1 VRTPVPHAEHL
12 VWIRN
17 NMRYIFLL
25 FLTIFLVNEAD
36 AASRLEQL
44 YLESQ
49 LINNYSD
56 DLYIN
61 GNDFVIGKEDAEIT
75 VVEFFDYNCGYCE
88 RALADLIKLI
98 DSNPNIKVVL
108 KEYPILNDNSYDL
121 AKLSLSAGL
130 QGKYFE
136 FHSILLSTKGTVSYD
151 QALKIAADI
160 GLDILKLED
169 DFKSQQVNDIIAN
182 TKVLGY
188 SLAVS
193 GTPAYFVGD
202 IKLAGAVGYETLQEV
217 VNYITEGISIDDYI
231 VQLAQAGDSDAYK
244 VMVRYGLY

>member
-1 VRTPVPHAEHL
+1 
-12 VWIRN
+12 
-17 NMRYIFLL
+17 MRYIFLL

-56 DLYIN
+56 DLYFN
-61 GNDFVIGKEDAEIT
+61 ENDFVIGNEDAEVT

>member
-1 VRTPVPHAEHL
+1 
-12 VWIRN
+12 
-17 NMRYIFLL
+17 MRYIFLL

-56 DLYIN
+56 DLYFN
-61 GNDFVIGKEDAEIT
+61 ENDFVIGNEDAEVT

-169 DFKSQQVNDIIAN
+169 DFKSQQVNDTIAN
-182 TKVLGY
+182 TKLLGY

-217 VNYITEGISIDDYI
+217 VNYITEGISMDDYI

>member
-1 VRTPVPHAEHL
+1 
-12 VWIRN
+12 
-17 NMRYIFLL
+17 MRFIFLL

-56 DLYIN
+56 DLYFN
-61 GNDFVIGKEDAEIT
+61 ENDFVIGNEDAEVT

-88 RALADLIKLI
+88 RALSDLIKLI

-136 FHSILLSTKGTVSYD
+136 FHSILLSTKGMVSYD

>member
-1 VRTPVPHAEHL
+1 
-12 VWIRN
+12 
-17 NMRYIFLL
+17 MRYIFLL

-56 DLYIN
+56 DLYFN
-61 GNDFVIGKEDAEIT
+61 ENDFVIGNEDAEVT

-169 DFKSQQVNDIIAN
+169 DFKSQQVNDIMAN

-217 VNYITEGISIDDYI
+217 VNYITEGISMDDYI

>member
-1 VRTPVPHAEHL
+1 
-12 VWIRN
+12 
-17 NMRYIFLL
+17 MRYIFLL

-49 LINNYSD
+49 LINNYSE
-56 DLYIN
+56 DLYFN
-61 GNDFVIGKEDAEIT
+61 ENDFVIGNEDAEVT

>member
-1 VRTPVPHAEHL
+1 
-12 VWIRN
+12 
-17 NMRYIFLL
+17 MRYIFLL

-49 LINNYSD
+49 LINNYSN
-56 DLYIN
+56 DLYFN
-61 GNDFVIGKEDAEIT
+61 ENDFVIGNEDAEVT

-169 DFKSQQVNDIIAN
+169 DFKSQQVNDTIAN

-217 VNYITEGISIDDYI
+217 VNYITEGISMDDYI

>member
-1 VRTPVPHAEHL
+1 
-12 VWIRN
+12 
-17 NMRYIFLL
+17 MRYIFLL

-56 DLYIN
+56 DLYFN
-61 GNDFVIGKEDAEIT
+61 ENDFVIGNEDAEVT

-217 VNYITEGISIDDYI
+217 VNYITEGIFMDDYI

>member
-1 VRTPVPHAEHL
+1 
-12 VWIRN
+12 
-17 NMRYIFLL
+17 MRYFLL
-25 FLTIFLVNEAD
+25 FFLTIFLVNESD

-49 LINNYSD
+49 LINNYSE
-56 DLYIN
+56 DLYFN
-61 GNDFVIGKEDAEIT
+61 GNDFVIGNKDAKVT

-136 FHSILLSTKGTVSYD
+136 FHSVLLSTKGAVSYD

-160 GLDILKLED
+160 GLDILKLEE

-217 VNYITEGISIDDYI
+217 VNYITEGIFINDYI

-244 VMVRYGLY
+244 IMVRYGLY

>member
-1 VRTPVPHAEHL
+1 
-12 VWIRN
+12 
-17 NMRYIFLL
+17 MRYIFLL

-56 DLYIN
+56 DLYFN
-61 GNDFVIGKEDAEIT
+61 ETDFVIGNEDAEVT

-98 DSNPNIKVVL
+98 DSNSNIKVVL

-202 IKLAGAVGYETLQEV
+202 IKLPGAVGYETLQEV

>member
-1 VRTPVPHAEHL
+1 
-12 VWIRN
+12 
-17 NMRYIFLL
+17 MRYIFLL

-56 DLYIN
+56 DLYFN
-61 GNDFVIGKEDAEIT
+61 ENDFVIGNEDAEVT

-88 RALADLIKLI
+88 RALSDLIKLI

-217 VNYITEGISIDDYI
+217 VNYITEGISMDDYI

>member
-1 VRTPVPHAEHL
+1 VRMPVPHVEHH

-56 DLYIN
+56 DLYFN
-61 GNDFVIGKEDAEIT
+61 ENDFVIGNEDAEVT

-217 VNYITEGISIDDYI
+217 VNYITEGISMDDYI

>member
-1 VRTPVPHAEHL
+1 
-12 VWIRN
+12 
-17 NMRYIFLL
+17 MRYIFLL

-56 DLYIN
+56 DLYFN
-61 GNDFVIGKEDAEIT
+61 ENDFVIGNEDAELT

-169 DFKSQQVNDIIAN
+169 DFKSQQVNDTIAN
-182 TKVLGY
+182 TKLLGY

>member
-1 VRTPVPHAEHL
+1 
-12 VWIRN
+12 
-17 NMRYIFLL
+17 MRYIFLL

-56 DLYIN
+56 DLYFN
-61 GNDFVIGKEDAEIT
+61 ENDFVIGNEDAEVT
-75 VVEFFDYNCGYCE
+75 VVEFFDYNCGYCQ

>member
-1 VRTPVPHAEHL
+1 
-12 VWIRN
+12 
-17 NMRYIFLL
+17 MRYIFLL

-56 DLYIN
+56 DLYFN
-61 GNDFVIGKEDAEIT
+61 ENDFVIGNEDAEVT

-151 QALKIAADI
+151 QALKIATDI

-217 VNYITEGISIDDYI
+217 VNYITEGIFIDDYI

>member
-1 VRTPVPHAEHL
+1 
-12 VWIRN
+12 
-17 NMRYIFLL
+17 MRYIFLL

-56 DLYIN
+56 DLYFN
-61 GNDFVIGKEDAEIT
+61 ENDFVIGNEDAEVT

-169 DFKSQQVNDIIAN
+169 DFKSQQVNDTIAN
-182 TKVLGY
+182 TKLLGY

>member
-1 VRTPVPHAEHL
+1 
-12 VWIRN
+12 
-17 NMRYIFLL
+17 MRYIFLL

-56 DLYIN
+56 DLYFN
-61 GNDFVIGKEDAEIT
+61 ENDFVIGNEDAEVT

-151 QALKIAADI
+151 QALKIATDI

-217 VNYITEGISIDDYI
+217 VNYITEGISMDDYI

>member
-1 VRTPVPHAEHL
+1 
-12 VWIRN
+12 
-17 NMRYIFLL
+17 MRYIFLL

-56 DLYIN
+56 DLYFN
-61 GNDFVIGKEDAEIT
+61 ENDFVIGNEDAEVT
-75 VVEFFDYNCGYCE
+75 VVEFFDYNCGYCQ

-98 DSNPNIKVVL
+98 DSNSNIKVVL

>member
-1 VRTPVPHAEHL
+1 
-12 VWIRN
+12 
-17 NMRYIFLL
+17 MRYIFLL

-56 DLYIN
+56 DLYFN
-61 GNDFVIGKEDAEIT
+61 GNDFVIGNENAEVT

>member
-1 VRTPVPHAEHL
+1 
-12 VWIRN
+12 
-17 NMRYIFLL
+17 MRYIFLL

-56 DLYIN
+56 DLYFN
-61 GNDFVIGKEDAEIT
+61 ENDFVIGNEDAEVT

-169 DFKSQQVNDIIAN
+169 DFKSQQVNDTIAN

-217 VNYITEGISIDDYI
+217 VNYITEGIFMDDYI

>member
-1 VRTPVPHAEHL
+1 
-12 VWIRN
+12 
-17 NMRYIFLL
+17 MRYFFLFFLSL
-25 FLTIFLVNEAD
+25 FVVSD
-36 AASRLEQL
+36 ANAVSRLEQL

-56 DLYIN
+56 NLYFN
-61 GNDFVIGKEDAEIT
+61 GNDFVIGNEDADVT

-88 RALADLIKLI
+88 RALADLINLI
-98 DSNPNIKVVL
+98 EANPNIRIIL

-136 FHSILLSTKGTVSYD
+136 FHNILLSTKGAVSYD

-160 GLDILKLED
+160 GLDIVKLEE

-182 TKVLGY
+182 NKVLGY

-193 GTPAYFVGD
+193 GTPAYFIGD
-202 IKLAGAVGYETLQEV
+202 IKLAGAIGYDTLQEV
-217 VNYITEGISIDDYI
+217 VNYISEGIYIDDYI

>member
-1 VRTPVPHAEHL
+1 
-12 VWIRN
+12 
-17 NMRYIFLL
+17 MRYIFLL

-49 LINNYSD
+49 LINNYSE
-56 DLYIN
+56 DLYFN
-61 GNDFVIGKEDAEIT
+61 ENDFVIGNEDAEVT

-88 RALADLIKLI
+88 RAIADLIKLI

-217 VNYITEGISIDDYI
+217 VNYITEGISMDDYI

>member
-1 VRTPVPHAEHL
+1 
-12 VWIRN
+12 
-17 NMRYIFLL
+17 MRYIFLL

-56 DLYIN
+56 DLYFN
-61 GNDFVIGKEDAEIT
+61 ENDFVIGNEDAEVT

-98 DSNPNIKVVL
+98 DSNSNIKVVL

>member
-1 VRTPVPHAEHL
+1 
-12 VWIRN
+12 
-17 NMRYIFLL
+17 MRYIFLL

-49 LINNYSD
+49 LINDYSD
-56 DLYIN
+56 DLYFN
-61 GNDFVIGKEDAEIT
+61 ENDFVIGNEDAEVT

>member
-1 VRTPVPHAEHL
+1 
-12 VWIRN
+12 
-17 NMRYIFLL
+17 MRYIFLL
-25 FLTIFLVNEAD
+25 FITIFLVNEAD

-56 DLYIN
+56 DLYFN
-61 GNDFVIGKEDAEIT
+61 ENDFVIGNEDAEVT

-98 DSNPNIKVVL
+98 DSNSNIKVVL

-202 IKLAGAVGYETLQEV
+202 IKLPGAVGYETLQEV

>member
-1 VRTPVPHAEHL
+1 
-12 VWIRN
+12 
-17 NMRYIFLL
+17 MRYIFLL

-56 DLYIN
+56 DLYFN
-61 GNDFVIGKEDAEIT
+61 ENDFVIGNEDAELT

-169 DFKSQQVNDIIAN
+169 DFKSQQVNDTIAN
-182 TKVLGY
+182 TKLLGY

-217 VNYITEGISIDDYI
+217 VNYITEGISMDDYI

>member
-1 VRTPVPHAEHL
+1 
-12 VWIRN
+12 
-17 NMRYIFLL
+17 MRYIFLL

-36 AASRLEQL
+36 AASPLEQL

-56 DLYIN
+56 DLYFN
-61 GNDFVIGKEDAEIT
+61 ENDFVIGNEDAELT

-169 DFKSQQVNDIIAN
+169 DFKSQQVNDTIAN
-182 TKVLGY
+182 TKLLGY

-217 VNYITEGISIDDYI
+217 VNYITEGISMDDYI

>member
-1 VRTPVPHAEHL
+1 
-12 VWIRN
+12 
-17 NMRYIFLL
+17 MRYIFLL

-56 DLYIN
+56 DLYFN
-61 GNDFVIGKEDAEIT
+61 ENDFVIGNENAEVT

>member
-1 VRTPVPHAEHL
+1 
-12 VWIRN
+12 
-17 NMRYIFLL
+17 MRYIFLL

-56 DLYIN
+56 DLYFN
-61 GNDFVIGKEDAEIT
+61 ENDFVIGNEDAEVT

-217 VNYITEGISIDDYI
+217 VNYITEGIFIDDYI

>member
-1 VRTPVPHAEHL
+1 
-12 VWIRN
+12 
-17 NMRYIFLL
+17 MRYIFLL

-56 DLYIN
+56 DLYFN
-61 GNDFVIGKEDAEIT
+61 ENDFVIGNEDAEVT

-88 RALADLIKLI
+88 RALSDLIKLI

>member
-1 VRTPVPHAEHL
+1 
-12 VWIRN
+12 
-17 NMRYIFLL
+17 MRYIFLL

-61 GNDFVIGKEDAEIT
+61 ENDFVIGKEDAEIT

-136 FHSILLSTKGTVSYD
+136 FHSVLLSTKGTVSYD

>member
-1 VRTPVPHAEHL
+1 MPHAEHL

>member
-1 VRTPVPHAEHL
+1 
-12 VWIRN
+12 
-17 NMRYIFLL
+17 MRYIFLL

-56 DLYIN
+56 DLYFN
-61 GNDFVIGKEDAEIT
+61 ENDFVIGNEDAEVT

-151 QALKIAADI
+151 QALKIATDI

>member
-1 VRTPVPHAEHL
+1 
-12 VWIRN
+12 
-17 NMRYIFLL
+17 MRYIFLL

-49 LINNYSD
+49 LINNYSE
-56 DLYIN
+56 DLYFN
-61 GNDFVIGKEDAEIT
+61 ENDFVIGNEDAEVT

-169 DFKSQQVNDIIAN
+169 DFKSQQVNDTIAN
-182 TKVLGY
+182 TKLLGY

-217 VNYITEGISIDDYI
+217 VNYITEGISMDDYI

>member
-1 VRTPVPHAEHL
+1 
-12 VWIRN
+12 
-17 NMRYIFLL
+17 MRYIFLL
-25 FLTIFLVNEAD
+25 FLTIFLVNEVD

-56 DLYIN
+56 DLYFN
-61 GNDFVIGKEDAEIT
+61 ENDFVIGNEDAEVT
-75 VVEFFDYNCGYCE
+75 VVEFFDYNCGYCQ

-217 VNYITEGISIDDYI
+217 VNYITEGIFIDDYI

>member
-1 VRTPVPHAEHL
+1 
-12 VWIRN
+12 
-17 NMRYIFLL
+17 MRYIFLL

-56 DLYIN
+56 DLYFN
-61 GNDFVIGKEDAEIT
+61 ENDFVIGNEDAEVT

-151 QALKIAADI
+151 QALKIATDI

-169 DFKSQQVNDIIAN
+169 DFKSQQVNDTIAN

>member
-1 VRTPVPHAEHL
+1 
-12 VWIRN
+12 
-17 NMRYIFLL
+17 MRYIFLL

-56 DLYIN
+56 DLYFN
-61 GNDFVIGKEDAEIT
+61 ENDFVIGNEDAEVT

-217 VNYITEGISIDDYI
+217 VNYITEGISMDDYI

>member
-1 VRTPVPHAEHL
+1 
-12 VWIRN
+12 
-17 NMRYIFLL
+17 MRYIFLL

-56 DLYIN
+56 DLYFN
-61 GNDFVIGKEDAEIT
+61 ENDFVIGNEDAELT

-98 DSNPNIKVVL
+98 DSNSNIKVVL